1 MMVSTKF
8 LNSGSAGMIQHYH
21 DTALSLGVGTGHIT
35 SFIYFVLTNLK
46 VRCYLIAGFILY
58 RLS

>member
-35 SFIYFVLTNLK
+35 SFIYFVLTK
-46 VRCYLIAGFILY
+46 VRCYLTAGFILY